1 MARTRTVVLCM
12 LSLGIAVS
20 LGYLLRAPGTKPTPE
35 WQALRTEISRITMI
49 KPHDQMRQLGESE
62 LIRRQA
68 STSNMSPTEFVEFLV
83 EIDKIKL
90 GHIGDGSKSLALFHD
105 FSVAHL
111 HGRSNKENTDF
122 MQVQWSQSSELAT
135 IQSQVLQREIA
146 ALKAWK
152 PGSSAEQ
159 CLSVADSQRQK

>member
-1 MARTRTVVLCM
+1 MAKTRTVVLCL

-20 LGYLLRAPGTKPTPE
+20 FGYLLRAPGTKPSPE
-35 WQALRTEISRITMI
+35 WRVQRTEISRITMI
-49 KPHDQMRQLGESE
+49 KPHDQMRQLGESG
-62 LIRRQA
+62 LIQRQA
-68 STSNMSPTEFVEFLV
+68 STSNMSPTEFAEFLV
-83 EIDKIKL
+83 EIDNIKL
-90 GHIGDGSKSLALFHD
+90 GHIGDGLKSLTLFHD

-111 HGRSNKENTDF
+111 RGRSNKENTEF
-122 MQVQWSQSSELAT
+122 MQAQWSQSSEMAA

-159 CLSVADSQRQK
+159 CLAIADSQLQK